1 MLSALIRG
9 MDGIYGIF
17 FGEMIPFHDPVDP
30 ILHIGADKQVDDVI
44 SGAQGI
50 IAAASY
56 DDAGAF
62 PGKRFNDDR
71 LGYIGTVRQRKSVS
85 GDGIGFPRDMV
96 ISQKSHQGR
105 FVYFFYAY

>member
-30 ILHIGADKQVDDVI
+30 VLHIGADKQVYDVI

-62 PGKRFNDDR
+62 FRQVQDD
-71 LGYIGTVRQRKSVS
+71 
-85 GDGIGFPRDMV
+85 
-96 ISQKSHQGR
+96 ISLDYPQKIVG
-105 FVYFFYAY
+105 

>member
-1 MLSALIRG
+1 MGINGTPFLVRVVFIIMLSALIRG

-30 ILHIGADKQVDDVI
+30 ILHIGADKQVGDVI

-56 DDAGAF
+56 DDAGPFRA
-62 PGKRFNDDR
+62 
-71 LGYIGTVRQRKSVS
+71 SVS
-85 GDGIGFPRDMV
+85 MMIV
-96 ISQKSHQGR
+96 W
-105 FVYFFYAY
+105 VT

>member
-1 MLSALIRG
+1 MGINGTPFLVRVVFIIMLSALIRG

-62 PGKRFNDDR
+62 PGKRFNDGLHR
-71 LGYIGTVRQRKSVS
+71 YCPAEKVRIR
-85 GDGIGFPRDMV
+85 
-96 ISQKSHQGR
+96 
-105 FVYFFYAY
+105 

>member
-85 GDGIGFPRDMV
+85 GDGIGFR
-96 ISQKSHQGR
+96 GTW
-105 FVYFFYAY
+105 